1 VGLTDQIVKRL
12 GSILSGE
19 NLVTHLVKSR
29 SFLKNVILSE
39 AKNPATSTTFKV
51 NLCPTN
57 LQSLATET
65 SSRNGLK

>member
-1 VGLTDQIVKRL
+1 VREPVLRHGIFQRARDVGLTDQIVKRL

-39 AKNPATSTTFKV
+39 AKN
-51 NLCPTN
+51 L
-57 LQSLATET
+57 
-65 SSRNGLK
+65 